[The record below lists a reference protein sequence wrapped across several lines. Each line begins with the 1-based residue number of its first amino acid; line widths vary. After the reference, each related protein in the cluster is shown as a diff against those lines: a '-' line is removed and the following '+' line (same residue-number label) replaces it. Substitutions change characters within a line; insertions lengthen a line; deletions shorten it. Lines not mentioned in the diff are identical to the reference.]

1 MAGEV
6 FKKQTTVW
14 RLNGRR
20 VPPGT
25 PGAEKDTLESRKWY
39 GTVNGRQVPL
49 CRDKQAAERM
59 LTKRLADA
67 ALADVGLADPFLKG
81 KAMPLVDH
89 LVDYRIALEGKGDTS
104 RHVDLTVSRIRA
116 LLDGCGFTV
125 FADVD
130 PVIASEWLTARRRDG
145 CAVFLPPGD
154 SFTPAETA
162 RLFNCSLAN
171 VRSLVKRHGLAATGQ
186 GKARRFPRATV
197 EALADRAGRG
207 AGPETINH
215 YIRSARGFFRWL
227 VRTKRL
233 PSNPTDTLDF
243 LDAQTDVRRARRELT
258 AAELRDLLAAAHAS
272 QQNFRGLDGAARF
285 HLYATGCATG
295 FRASG
300 LASLT
305 PDSFDLGG
313 CPRINGH
320 FSLALE

>member
-1 MAGEV
+1 MAGDV

-14 RLNGRR
+14 RLDGRK
-20 VPPGT
+20 VPQGT
-25 PGAEKDTLESRKWY
+25 PGAKKVTLESRKWY

-59 LTKRLADA
+59 LTKRQADA
-67 ALADVGLADPFLKG
+67 DLASVGLADPFVEG
-81 KAMPLVDH
+81 KAIPLVEH
-89 LVDYRIALEGKGDTS
+89 LAAYRVALEGKGDTS
-104 RHVDLTVSRIRA
+104 RHVDLTVSRIRS
-116 LLDGCGFTV
+116 LLDGCGFTI

-130 PVIASEWLTARRRDG
+130 VVRASEWLTARRTDG
-145 CAVFLPPGD
+145 RAMSLPPGD

-162 RLFNCSLAN
+162 RLFRCSLAN
-171 VRSLVKRHGLAATGQ
+171 VRSLVKRHGLTATGK
-186 GKARRFPRATV
+186 GKARRLPRATI
-197 EALADRAGRG
+197 EALAERAGRG
-207 AGPETINH
+207 AGPQTVNH
-215 YIRSARGFFRWL
+215 YVRAVRGFFRWL
-227 VRTKRL
+227 ERTKRL
-233 PSNPTDTLDF
+233 PSKPLATLTF